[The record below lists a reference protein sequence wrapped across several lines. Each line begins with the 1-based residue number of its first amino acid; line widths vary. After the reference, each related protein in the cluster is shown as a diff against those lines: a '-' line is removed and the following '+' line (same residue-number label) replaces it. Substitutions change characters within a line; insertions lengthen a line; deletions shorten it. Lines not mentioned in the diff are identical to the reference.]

1 VNDHILL
8 RLICSLPGN
17 PFVLVLNIQV
27 PGDPPVSFFV
37 LGLVRTDLLCAAP
50 SGEYCKLLR
59 HPARSAR
66 KVDFARGC

>member
-50 SGEYCKLLR
+50 SGEYCNLI
-59 HPARSAR
+59 SNTAR
-66 KVDFARGC
+66 KEPKF